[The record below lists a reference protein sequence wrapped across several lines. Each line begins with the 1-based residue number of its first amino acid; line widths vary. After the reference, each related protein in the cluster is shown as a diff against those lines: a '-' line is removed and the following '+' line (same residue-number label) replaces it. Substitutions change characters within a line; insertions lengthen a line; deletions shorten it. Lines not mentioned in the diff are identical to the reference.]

1 MQLDGSR
8 GMQKNGKPRGC
19 QADWDEL
26 HHFRTLL
33 SQSGNSTTE
42 EDILSGCI
50 IIHYHETSK
59 DHLYSPVDLFFPVDI
74 T

>member
-8 GMQKNGKPRGC
+8 GMQKNGKSRGC

-26 HHFRTLL
+26 HHFRALL

-42 EDILSGCI
+42 EDIVS
-50 IIHYHETSK
+50 
-59 DHLYSPVDLFFPVDI
+59 
-74 T
+74 